1 MTFAHFEGNSRTR
14 KDAREKKERKL
25 YFLVEH
31 WLFFY
36 LSNVK
41 KMKQKNLFHVVV
53 FTLCCR
59 DDAEEPRLS
68 PPANQPQQPSQQQPN
83 VIDLA
88 SVPLPVGKAP
98 PPSAP
103 TAPLK
108 APPTASIAPSLAPM
122 GDAGEETAEGKR
134 SKKKKK
140 KKKKQKE
147 EERNSLYYE
156 VKTSFC
162 AVSAFISQRL
172 MLHVTPC

>member
-1 MTFAHFEGNSRTR
+1 M
-14 KDAREKKERKL
+14 
-25 YFLVEH
+25 
-31 WLFFY
+31 
-36 LSNVK
+36 
-41 KMKQKNLFHVVV
+41 
-53 FTLCCR
+53 
-59 DDAEEPRLS
+59 
-68 PPANQPQQPSQQQPN
+68 
-83 VIDLA
+83 IDLA

-108 APPTASIAPSLAPM
+108 APPTASIAPPLAPM

-162 AVSAFISQRL
+162 AVSAFVPQRL
-172 MLHVTPC
+172 MPHVTPC